1 MRNKTKCD
9 NCKKLNDPDNFL
21 CEYCGFD
28 FDLQLSYNKW
38 GLPELT
44 LKK

>member
-1 MRNKTKCD
+1 MRSKTKCD

-21 CEYCGFD
+21 CEYCGYDFD
-28 FDLQLSYNKW
+28 FQLSYNKW
-38 GLPELT
+38 GLPELN